1 MIKALHH
8 VSLLISDRDRSQR
21 FYQEILGL
29 TLIERPPLKFDGL
42 WFALCGDGGDGDD
55 GDDPSQ
61 QLHLLLLPEN
71 MPQRTLPEHVGRD
84 SHFALLVDD
93 LSAYIDRA
101 NKAGIAHTMSR
112 SGRDAAFLRD
122 PDGNGIEL
130 IAVV

>member
-8 VSLLISDRDRSQR
+8 VSLLISDLARSQK
-21 FYQEILGL
+21 FYQEVLGL
-29 TLIERPPLKFDGL
+29 TLIERPSLKFDGL
-42 WFALCGDGGDGDD
+42 WFALNDD
-55 GDDPSQ
+55 ATQ

-71 MPQRTLPEHVGRD
+71 MTQRSLPEHVGRD
-84 SHFALLVDD
+84 GHFALLVED
-93 LSAYIDRA
+93 LPGYIERA
-101 NKAGIAHTMSR
+101 NKAGIPHTMSR

>member
-8 VSLLISDRDRSQR
+8 VSLLISDLERSQT

-29 TLIERPPLKFDGL
+29 SLIERPELKFDGL
-42 WFALCGDGGDGDD
+42 WFALCDD
-55 GDDPSQ
+55 ASQ

-71 MPQRTLPEHVGRD
+71 IAARTLPDHVGRD
-84 SHFALLVDD
+84 SHFALLVDE
-93 LSAYIDRA
+93 LPGYIERA
-101 NKAGIAHTMSR
+101 DKAGITHTMSR

-130 IAVV
+130 IATS